1 MKCAT
6 VQIKG
11 ADGKPVIINKEDFIE
26 DRMEL
31 FVEGTESADPKP
43 LDRMNKEGL
52 IAVAAEKEV
61 ALDGDE
67 TKAQILSK
75 IKAAEVAK
83 TDPAE

>member
-26 DRMEL
+26 DRMEI
-31 FVEGTESADPKP
+31 FVEGAEFADSKP

-61 ALDGDE
+61 ELDGSE
-67 TKAQILSK
+67 TKVQILEK
-75 IKAAEVAK
+75 INTVEAAKAE
-83 TDPAE
+83 PAE